1 MNNHVVRLERV
12 LFFTVQLLKQDIGK
26 NLLNKEFIFMK
37 EIRMNLWK
45 NTEGPLL

>member
-1 MNNHVVRLERV
+1 MNNRIVHLERI
-12 LFFTVQLLKQDIGK
+12 LFFTVQLLKRDIDK

-37 EIRMNLWK
+37 EIRTNLWK